1 MLILEIWHKN
11 STASYLSFL
20 ISFLLEGKHGK
31 EITACVVLR
40 KQIRLVEC
48 SLTKNVLTDYFP
60 KKPSQLF
67 NGKGCSARKKLRST
81 KKN

>member
-11 STASYLSFL
+11 STASYLSHFFST
-20 ISFLLEGKHGK
+20 SFKHGM

-67 NGKGCSARKKLRST
+67 NGKGCSARKKLRV
-81 KKN
+81 KKISK

>member
-1 MLILEIWHKN
+1 ME
-11 STASYLSFL
+11 S
-20 ISFLLEGKHGK
+20 
-31 EITACVVLR
+31 TACVVLR

-67 NGKGCSARKKLRST
+67 NGKGCSARKNEEV
-81 KKN
+81 KKKSVNTMNDIQ